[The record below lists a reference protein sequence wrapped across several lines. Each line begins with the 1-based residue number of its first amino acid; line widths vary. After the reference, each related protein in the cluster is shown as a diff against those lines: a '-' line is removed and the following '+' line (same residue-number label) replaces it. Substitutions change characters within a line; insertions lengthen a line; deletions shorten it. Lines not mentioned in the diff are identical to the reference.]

1 LTGFKQYAHHQDRSI
16 KGRLFFLCSVANGT
30 YNANMDNRITLTE
43 GKSIYGG
50 YSSDYQLCH
59 PVVYPTVITDFTDLS
74 MGVNYEVTPVLIDG
88 NTTRESNP
96 ALKSRK
102 A

>member
-1 LTGFKQYAHHQDRSI
+1 M
-16 KGRLFFLCSVANGT
+16 T

-59 PVVYPTVITDFTDLS
+59 PVVYPTIITDFTDLS